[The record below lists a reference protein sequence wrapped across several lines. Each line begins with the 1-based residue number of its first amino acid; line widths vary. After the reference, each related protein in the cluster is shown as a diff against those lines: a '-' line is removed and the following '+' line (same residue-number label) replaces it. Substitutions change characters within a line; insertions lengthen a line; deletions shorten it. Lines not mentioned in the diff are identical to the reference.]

1 MSATA
6 TVYVLALA
14 TLGDVTKIETIL
26 SYVAPPKVAKASTV
40 SCHCRW
46 HYGACFA
53 NGNTALIPL
62 ANPFYLDEIF
72 KQISFFSQGRLVVA
86 ETANDDLRR
95 LAESGDH
102 RRVFGAGA
110 KSGFLTAAE
119 KNRVDRGRARSV
131 VQSSDARAIKLTMK
145 CWEYY
150 SKGQPYTAS
159 YGRKLR
165 ICVIS

>member
-1 MSATA
+1 MDRLLWRCFLAKTSATA
-6 TVYVLALA
+6 TEYFLALV
-14 TLGDVTKIETIL
+14 TLGDATKIETIL
-26 SYVAPPKVAKASTV
+26 TYVAPPKVAKSSTV
-40 SCHCRW
+40 LCRCRW
-46 HYGACFA
+46 RYGAYFA
-53 NGNTALIPL
+53 NGNAALIPM

-86 ETANDDLRR
+86 ETADDDLRR

-131 VQSSDARAIKLTMK
+131 VQSSDARPVKLPMK
-145 CWEYY
+145 C
-150 SKGQPYTAS
+150 
-159 YGRKLR
+159 
-165 ICVIS
+165 